1 MFTRYRLSL
10 GATALLV
17 ASTAAQADITIL
29 AWPGGPAEASLRQV
43 VEDYNA
49 TRGAEIGS
57 TAELLY
63 FSRDNFFDKMLS
75 DLAAGSTQ
83 FDVMLTATYN
93 VGAYAPFMEPIND
106 LITEDVM
113 NVFPQSAIDAQS
125 FDGDV
130 YGIPTDLSLHFLYY
144 RTDLMDQLLSD
155 ADWQARYAEIS
166 AEYLGEAMAP
176 KPVDEWTW
184 DDYLAASLF
193 FTRSINEDSPVRY
206 GTVLQ
211 LKNLLFNVMLWQGT
225 AASYGGDW
233 MDEAGNLTIDSEA
246 YRTALDI
253 YKTLVD
259 AEATPADS
267 VSYEYAEANAA
278 FGTGQVAFMVQWSAA
293 YAELIDPDQYPSV
306 EGKFDITRQPAGS
319 EGPRTHFH
327 ALGLGLNANSEN
339 KEEARAFLSYL
350 ATEDAMRQYTI
361 GGGQPPVVERIMAE
375 AAGDARPD
383 MMMMADHT
391 GKYGMVMSG
400 GTSADA
406 LAIYTNMAEY
416 FTGYWNGEID
426 KDAAIA
432 GVESFM
438 AEAFAD

>member
-1 MFTRYRLSL
+1 
-10 GATALLV
+10 
-17 ASTAAQADITIL
+17 
-29 AWPGGPAEASLRQV
+29 
-43 VEDYNA
+43 
-49 TRGAEIGS
+49 
-57 TAELLY
+57 
-63 FSRDNFFDKMLS
+63 
-75 DLAAGSTQ
+75 
-83 FDVMLTATYN
+83 
-93 VGAYAPFMEPIND
+93 
-106 LITEDVM
+106 
-113 NVFPQSAIDAQS
+113 VFPQSAIDAQS
-125 FDGDV
+125 FEGDV

-155 ADWQARYAEIS
+155 TDWQARYAEIS

-391 GKYGMVMSG
+391 GKYGMVMNG